1 MKQNEG
7 KSSRFENL
15 LDHLLDY
22 LLDYHL
28 LMIKLFAYHIRQIMI
43 NKSQNLY
50 ISPCHKK
57 EKKKKT
63 RKEKVAI
70 YNIYI
75 IPKEKNKRKRK
86 EKRKI
91 ALKERIRYK
100 GYITTQ

>member
-1 MKQNEG
+1 
-7 KSSRFENL
+7 
-15 LDHLLDY
+15 
-22 LLDYHL
+22 
-28 LMIKLFAYHIRQIMI
+28 MI

-86 EKRKI
+86 EKKKDSSKGEDKI
-91 ALKERIRYK
+91 QRIYYYSIRRTISK
-100 GYITTQ
+100 HIIH